1 MAPSGYD
8 GAINDRK
15 QEVAVVPTETLAK
28 LSLFEGLPEG
38 ALKAIGAISRELP
51 FAADT
56 VIFSPETPAE
66 HLYVLLEGSVRL
78 TVHVSTLSGPVTVT
92 VLGTPGQAFG
102 FSSLLGSG
110 HHNSSAE
117 SGTIARVV
125 AVRGREL
132 MDFLAKEPD
141 VGFALMKRVAQRI
154 SNRLAALRRLLVETI
169 IDYERQDSAT
179 ADN

>member
-1 MAPSGYD
+1 M
-8 GAINDRK
+8 
-15 QEVAVVPTETLAK
+15 VPKETLAK

-38 ALKAIGAISRELP
+38 ALKAIGAISRELS

-56 VIFSPETPAE
+56 VIFSPEKSAE

-78 TVHVSTLSGPVTVT
+78 TVFVSPLSGPVTVT
-92 VLGTPGQAFG
+92 VLGTPGQTFG
-102 FSSLLGSG
+102 FSSVVGSG

-117 SGTIARVV
+117 SGTNVRIIAVK
-125 AVRGREL
+125 GREL
-132 MDFLAKEPD
+132 MEYLAKEPE
-141 VGFALMKRVAQRI
+141 VGFVLMKRVARII

-169 IDYERQDSAT
+169 IDYERPSSAT